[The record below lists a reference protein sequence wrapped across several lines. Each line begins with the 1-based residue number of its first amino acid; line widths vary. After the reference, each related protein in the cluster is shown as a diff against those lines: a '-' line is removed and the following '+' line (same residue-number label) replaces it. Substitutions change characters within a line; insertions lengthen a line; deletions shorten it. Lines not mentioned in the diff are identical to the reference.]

1 MANLKITEVSQVLSV
16 QDTDDFYI
24 KTGNDFRR
32 VPVSSMIGLVE
43 ASPATI
49 LNMTLTGSTVTL
61 NMTPSALI
69 ELCGG
74 QKKVYFMLG
83 SIAFTVS
90 GIDVSNNRVNL
101 AATLGGVSYEV
112 TLSQASTT
120 TMGGTLVSTN
130 LVNVPV
136 PTSADNGK
144 FLIVD
149 NGAYALETIP
159 AAESEAF

>member
-1 MANLKITEVSQVLSV
+1 MKITQVPQTFDV
-16 QDTDDFYI
+16 TVNDDFYV
-24 KTGNDFRR
+24 KTGNEFRR
-32 VPVSSMIGLVE
+32 VPIDRLLALAESRE
-43 ASPATI
+43 ATI
-49 LNMTLTGSTVTL
+49 LNMTLTGSIVTL

-130 LVNVPV
+130 LVNIPV
-136 PTSADNGK
+136 PTAADNGK
-144 FLIVD
+144 FLLVD
-149 NGAYALETIP
+149 NGAYVLETIP